1 MHIYITY
8 CTFRC
13 CNKSPCRILLFN
25 MYMYINYTFICV
37 VLNNMYTYLYNY
49 FFFQV
54 NLPKPPDLIGRLI
67 VSVAYQYVPVYALV
81 QYMSALCVLQ
91 VLAGHPHNGEG
102 RGEHV
107 LNCMKA
113 VVPNLHED
121 LVDLWDAVIPKL
133 LSYLSGMCIAC
144 IYMFS

>member
-1 MHIYITY
+1 MH
-8 CTFRC
+8 
-13 CNKSPCRILLFN
+13 
-25 MYMYINYTFICV
+25 MYIHFYH
-37 VLNNMYTYLYNY
+37 Y
-49 FFFQV
+49 FSFQV

-67 VSVAYQYVPVYALV
+67 VSVAYQYVLL
-81 QYMSALCVLQ
+81 QYMSSSCVLQ

-133 LSYLSGMCIAC
+133 LSYLSGMSIVCTC
-144 IYMFS
+144 CLDSN